1 MPAGALKDFLAGVP
15 LRYHVHG
22 DRETVVGMEGPT
34 RMYELTAALVRRG
47 YTDEHIR
54 LVLGGNWARV
64 LAEIWR
70 P

>member
-1 MPAGALKDFLAGVP
+1 MYALV
-15 LRYHVHG
+15 
-22 DRETVVGMEGPT
+22 
-34 RMYELTAALVRRG
+34 AALVRRG

-70 P
+70 A

>member
-1 MPAGALKDFLAGVP
+1 M
-15 LRYHVHG
+15 
-22 DRETVVGMEGPT
+22 
-34 RMYELTAALVRRG
+34 RMYKLTAALVRRG

-64 LAEIWR
+64 LTAIWH